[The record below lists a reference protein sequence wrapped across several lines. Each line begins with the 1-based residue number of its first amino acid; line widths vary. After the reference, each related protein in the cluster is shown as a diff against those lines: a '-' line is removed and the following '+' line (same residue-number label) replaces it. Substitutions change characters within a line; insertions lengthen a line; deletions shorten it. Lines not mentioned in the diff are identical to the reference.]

1 MKLLCPGYQA
11 DSKKYDEELYQ
22 PPEDKISKNDP
33 SQANEIR
40 RELDRAFNAIQEI
53 QLAFRDDAH
62 KVLDD
67 MFKVKAQMDAWEKV
81 FHKDFDNHE
90 ERIKD
95 LEKHVINCLIMKNY
109 QDTIHKQQDLF
120 NKNRKV
126 YPAPHASWRLYNPVR
141 EEEKY
146 KRSPKRIDLF
156 R

>member
-40 RELDRAFNAIQEI
+40 RELDRALNAIQEI
-53 QLAFRDDAH
+53 QLAFREDAH

-95 LEKHVINCLIMKNY
+95 LEKHVINCQVMKNY
-109 QDTIHKQQDLF
+109 QDTI
-120 NKNRKV
+120 
-126 YPAPHASWRLYNPVR
+126 
-141 EEEKY
+141 EEI
-146 KRSPKRIDLF
+146 IDLWIMA
-156 R
+156 RVASP